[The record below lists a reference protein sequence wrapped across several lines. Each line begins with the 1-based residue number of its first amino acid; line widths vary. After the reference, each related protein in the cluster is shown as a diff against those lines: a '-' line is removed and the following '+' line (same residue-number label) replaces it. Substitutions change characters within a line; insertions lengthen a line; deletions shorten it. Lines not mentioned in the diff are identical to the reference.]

1 MESQARGF
9 SNLSGA
15 HPLDLSDASTQ
26 RPQPS
31 DPHRS
36 SIAVRDQ
43 DLALRCDRVGDRG
56 PLLGCDI
63 VRVRAP
69 CEQLVVEGPA
79 KPSNIRVIWPA
90 LLEFELHRDKLT

>member
-56 PLLGCDI
+56 PLLGCDM

-69 CEQLVVEGPA
+69 REHLVAEGPA
-79 KPSNIRVIWPA
+79 KPSNIRVIVAA
-90 LLEFELHRDKLT
+90 LLEFELHRDTTS